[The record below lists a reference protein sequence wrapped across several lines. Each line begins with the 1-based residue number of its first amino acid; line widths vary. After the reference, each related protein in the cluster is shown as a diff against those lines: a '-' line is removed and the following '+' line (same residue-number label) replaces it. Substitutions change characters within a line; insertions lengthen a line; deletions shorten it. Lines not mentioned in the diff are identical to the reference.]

1 MRFIKKS
8 SFGFTFIELILVTAI
23 LAVVSLAIY
32 TTFNNG
38 IKIWQRINKQL
49 PEEDVDIFF
58 DKFAR
63 DLRNTSKFRGI
74 NFIGK
79 EDRIE
84 FASLINSRQLKKRTV
99 GQVIYFYDTSVG
111 ILKRE
116 QRDFSQVFTGQEGL
130 VTWALINFKSLKLQ
144 YYVYD
149 REKKEYLWQEECL
162 TGTMPLAVRI
172 DLELKDGTQIH
183 KFTKTVSIPISG

>member
-84 FASLINSRQLKKRTV
+84 FASLINSRQLKKRTI
-99 GQVIYFYDTSVG
+99 GQVIYFYDTSVE